1 MTDEMPVSKFKGVK
15 PWLARATV
23 GAPQLYACPNLLTQ
37 AVYEYFE
44 WIEQNPLK
52 STKVGFSYGEAIK
65 TEITHVRAMTKTGLA
80 MFLGITTHTLQD
92 WKKTREDL
100 KPVIEW
106 AEGCI
111 WNQKFEAAG
120 AGLLNANIISRELG
134 LADKQIHT
142 VNAPGMTIKPPS
154 GDKPPEPPIHGVE

>member
-1 MTDEMPVSKFKGVK
+1 MSSEMPVSKFRGIK
-15 PWLARATV
+15 PWMARATM
-23 GAPQLYACPNLLTQ
+23 GAPQLYADPENLRKACL
-37 AVYEYFE
+37 EYFE

-52 STKVGFSYGEAIK
+52 STKVGFSYGAAV
-65 TEITHVRAMTKTGLA
+65 TQEIEHPRAMTKTGLA
-80 MFLGITTHTLQD
+80 MFLGITIDTLYD

-100 KPVIEW
+100 KPIIVW

-142 VNAPGMTIKPPS
+142 VNAPGMTISPPG
-154 GDKPPEPPIHGVE
+154 GDKPAEPAIHGEE

>member
-1 MTDEMPVSKFKGVK
+1 MTVQMPVSKFKGVK

-23 GAPQLYACPNLLTQ
+23 GAPQLYQSADLLQ
-37 AVYEYFE
+37 AAVFEYFE
-44 WIEQNPLK
+44 WIEQNPLT
-52 STKVGFSYGEAIK
+52 STKVGFSYGAAV
-65 TEITHVRAMTKTGLA
+65 TQEITHVRAMTKTGLA
-80 MFLGITTHTLQD
+80 MFLGVTPQTLQD
-92 WKKTREDL
+92 WKKAREDL

-134 LADKQIHT
+134 LADKHIHA
-142 VNAPGMTIKPPS
+142 VNAPGMLIKPPE
-154 GDKPPEPPIHGVE
+154 GAAPDAPPIHGET

>member
-1 MTDEMPVSKFKGVK
+1 MPVSKFKGVK

-37 AVYEYFE
+37 AIHEYFE
-44 WIEQNPLK
+44 WIEQNPLT
-52 STKVGFSYGEAIK
+52 SEKVGFSFGNAVVHQLK
-65 TEITHVRAMTKTGLA
+65 HPRAMTKTGLA
-80 MFLGITTHTLQD
+80 MFLGVTIDTLYD
-92 WKKTREDL
+92 WKKTRPDL

-111 WNQKFEAAG
+111 WNQKIEAAG

-134 LADKQIHT
+134 LADKH
-142 VNAPGMTIKPPS
+142 VHAVSAPVMIIKPPE
-154 GDKPPEPPIHGVE
+154 GERPPQAPIHGEE